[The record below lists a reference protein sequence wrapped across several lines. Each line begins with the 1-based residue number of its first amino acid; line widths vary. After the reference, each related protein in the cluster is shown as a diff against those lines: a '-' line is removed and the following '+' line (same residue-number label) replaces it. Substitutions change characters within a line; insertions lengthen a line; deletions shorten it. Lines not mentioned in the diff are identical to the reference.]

1 MASSKGDG
9 AADTAD
15 KEAKKAAKGEKKKK
29 EGVAANPMAADDG
42 RWMTPERYRRIGKY
56 MKPWGKPPTG
66 VTFWVQLLT
75 TAAVIIISIF
85 KGVDS
90 SVELVVSYGVPEY
103 QQKQAPENLA
113 FGIVFLLTCGVALF
127 GYLFM
132 RFQEWRLTKQMAAE
146 AAAEE
151 AEKEARAQ
159 AKAQAKAEAEAK
171 AKAAAAAA
179 AEKPKP
185 PAVAPEAEK
194 AAAAPASASPPSPT
208 KVQSQ
213 ARLEMSLQK
222 MAAEGNAQL
231 QAAMQQI
238 VEEGQ
243 AQGLS
248 QDEMQMRIMM
258 VRQSHAQHMKN
269 QVEMVRE
276 MEGARQKAL
285 ADGATEEEADARA
298 KQCAN
303 FHQRKMQLQA
313 QQQKALRAV
322 HQEAT
327 SIQCPQMEVNRRI
340 QAMQEINRQQM
351 LAMTEQNSACMAA
364 EAEAI
369 KEGLGPDEVLAK
381 VQEVAKQC
389 DETWNAK
396 KASMMK
402 NEDEIRKEMQLM
414 FSQRKDDS
422 LPAEIREMLLARV
435 RIHDLQ
441 AKPELN
447 GRCGVAKC
455 YVTEKERFAVS
466 VDVEKGE
473 KPIDLLLKPSNL
485 TIITKVDADGKEI
498 DDDAAPPPLD

>member
-151 AEKEARAQ
+151 AGRRARRRPRRRPRPRPRRRQGSSCGRCGEAQ
-159 AKAQAKAEAEAK
+159 AASSGPEAGSCCC
-171 AKAAAAAA
+171 
-179 AEKPKP
+179 PRVRVS
-185 PAVAPEAEK
+185 AVANE
-194 AAAAPASASPPSPT
+194 
-208 KVQSQ
+208 VQSQ
-213 ARLEMSLQK
+213 RLEMSLQK
-222 MAAEGNAQL
+222 MAAEERSAGRRCSNCGGGA
-231 QAAMQQI
+231 
-238 VEEGQ
+238 G
-243 AQGLS
+243 QGLS

-340 QAMQEINRQQM
+340 QAMQGQSTADAR
-351 LAMTEQNSACMAA
+351 
-364 EAEAI
+364 
-369 KEGLGPDEVLAK
+369 
-381 VQEVAKQC
+381 
-389 DETWNAK
+389 
-396 KASMMK
+396 
-402 NEDEIRKEMQLM
+402 
-414 FSQRKDDS
+414 DD
-422 LPAEIREMLLARV
+422 
-435 RIHDLQ
+435 
-441 AKPELN
+441 
-447 GRCGVAKC
+447 
-455 YVTEKERFAVS
+455 
-466 VDVEKGE
+466 
-473 KPIDLLLKPSNL
+473 
-485 TIITKVDADGKEI
+485 
-498 DDDAAPPPLD
+498 